1 MHAQQRPE
9 QILCENEEAVL
20 FSFRQGSRDAF
31 RIVHDKIVKQLLYFA
46 ENILDSV
53 PDAEDIVSNAF
64 LKLFSARQEMRNF
77 EHVKRWLYVTVRNE
91 AIDYLRAKSRW
102 RESKEDIAYFGS
114 DIDEHI
120 ETERVK
126 SILLQEINNEIDK
139 LPRQRR
145 AIIRL
150 YFFEEKSTSEI
161 AGLLQLSPQ
170 TVLNHKTK
178 ALEMLRKSNY
188 RFRRLLE
195 DIPGFVLV
203 AAFFLMN

>member
-1 MHAQQRPE
+1 MHAHPRPE
-9 QILCENEEAVL
+9 QMLCDNEDAL
-20 FSFRQGSRDAF
+20 MLSFRQGSKDAF

-46 ENILDSV
+46 DNIINSV

-64 LKLFSARQEMRNF
+64 LKLFHAREEMRTF
-77 EHVKRWLYVTVRNE
+77 EHVKRWLYVIVRNE
-91 AIDYLRAKSRW
+91 AIDYLRAKSKW
-102 RESKEDIAYFGS
+102 RESREDIAYLGS
-114 DIDEHI
+114 DSEEHI
-120 ETERVK
+120 ETERVR

-145 AIIRL
+145 TIIHL
-150 YFFEEKSTSEI
+150 YFFGQKSTSEI

-178 ALEMLRKSNY
+178 ALEMLRKNNH
-188 RFRRLLE
+188 RLRRIVE
-195 DIPGFVLV
+195 DIPGFLLV

>member
-1 MHAQQRPE
+1 MHAQHRTE
-9 QILCENEEAVL
+9 QILCENEEAVIL
-20 FSFRQGSRDAF
+20 SFRQGSRDAF

-46 ENILDSV
+46 ENIIYSP

-64 LKLFSARQEMRNF
+64 LKLFSAREEMRTF
-77 EHVKRWLYVTVRNE
+77 EHIRRWLYVTVRNE
-91 AIDYLRAKSRW
+91 AIDYLRAKSKW
-102 RESKEDIAYFGS
+102 RESKEDIAYLGS
-114 DIDEHI
+114 DTDEQI

-126 SILLQEINNEIDK
+126 SILLQEISNEIDK

-145 AIIRL
+145 TIIRL
-150 YFFEEKSTSEI
+150 YYFEQKNTLEI

-178 ALEMLRKSNY
+178 ALETLRKNNN
-188 RFRRLLE
+188 RFKRLLE
-195 DIPGFVLV
+195 DIPGFLLV